1 MENVEQ
7 KIKVGQNVYVTKDG
21 TRIFEGKITEIR
33 DGNISYIYIDRY
45 GQSIKEELVGGNIE
59 YFGIFTTKQQAKD
72 YLLKKIDEKRSEI
85 LKLKNG
91 GSVKGG
97 EVGSKFVYTIG
108 GL

>member
-1 MENVEQ
+1 MANVEQ
-7 KIKVGQNVYVTKDG
+7 KIKVGQNVYVTQDDI
-21 TRIFEGKITEIR
+21 RIFEGKITEIR
-33 DGNISYIYIDRY
+33 DGYISYTYIDRY
-45 GQSIKEELVGGNIE
+45 GQTRKDGLVGGNIE

-72 YLLKKIDEKRSEI
+72 YLLKKIDKKRSEI

-97 EVGSKFVYTIG
+97 EVGSKFIYTIG